1 MSKPITVKVRR
12 PDTYVTTEE
21 TYTYEQLM
29 GGKEGETNV
38 VPQLVQRCKDYE
50 ILLEERSLQLIQAKQ
65 DLFKLMDQLPTVV
78 KIAVEHTHAGH
89 NPGIYLR
96 GDVWRYH
103 LDLMCNQWSD
113 NSDPVK
119 AAQGEHVE
127 QKD

>member
-1 MSKPITVKVRR
+1 MSKPIVVKVRR

-29 GGKEGETNV
+29 GGLQGETNV

-50 ILLEERSLQLIQAKQ
+50 SQLDEKNLQLIQAKQ
-65 DLFKLMDQLPTVV
+65 ELFKLMDQLPTVV
-78 KIAVEHTHAGH
+78 KIAVEHTHNGH

-96 GDVWRYH
+96 GNVWRYH
-103 LDLMCNQWSD
+103 LDLMCNQRSD
-113 NSDPVK
+113 NPDPVK